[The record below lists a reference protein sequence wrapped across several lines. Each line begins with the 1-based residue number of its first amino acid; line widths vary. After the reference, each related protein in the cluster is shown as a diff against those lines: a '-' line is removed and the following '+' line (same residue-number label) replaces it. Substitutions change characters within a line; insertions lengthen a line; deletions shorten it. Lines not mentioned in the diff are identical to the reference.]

1 MPHGQG
7 KLFPRF
13 FRTALS
19 AVASVNWI
27 DLSFPPRGV
36 TKGAVSFTEMR
47 RFLPG
52 VIPTVVRFT
61 VCPAFVRR
69 IEVDMMMEKLPHP
82 VLTNVLEVISAA
94 NESMDGKLVRQK
106 ALSAFFHTISAEG
119 GILFLPDGRG
129 HLTSILLEQLEK
141 TYCKYFK
148 TYYYQFDPL
157 QLTHGLDTNGTL
169 PYLEKVISY
178 DSFQPTEYYNDFLK
192 PQKIHH
198 KLIVNLV
205 AEKKLYGRIVLTR
218 PRKSRRF
225 AEKEIRTAKAISP
238 YLAHALAHN
247 DLRKRITLNGNILA
261 YIEKQ
266 SSTGVILLDESLQI
280 LYKNPRAEEICG
292 KLKGSGSAENHT
304 DVVFSQLLKDCQEIK
319 STLKRWPTGGM
330 TIPRHRFVNGPN
342 HSRFSLVSKI
352 LDQEPDSDNSQMF
365 MVSIEERSPANINP
379 QYLMDTFHLSRRE
392 IDVVNLLFLGLKNAE
407 IAGKLYVSEVTIKK
421 HLQSIYEKVG
431 VNNRTTLIN
440 RILTR

>member
-1 MPHGQG
+1 
-7 KLFPRF
+7 
-13 FRTALS
+13 
-19 AVASVNWI
+19 
-27 DLSFPPRGV
+27 
-36 TKGAVSFTEMR
+36 
-47 RFLPG
+47 
-52 VIPTVVRFT
+52 
-61 VCPAFVRR
+61 
-69 IEVDMMMEKLPHP
+69 MMNKLPYP
-82 VLTNVLEVISAA
+82 VLTDVLEVISAA

-106 ALSAFFHTISAEG
+106 ALSAFFHSISAEG

-129 HLTSILLEQLEK
+129 QLTSIILEQLEK
-141 TYCKYFK
+141 AYCKYYK
-148 TYYYQFDPL
+148 TYYHQFDPL
-157 QLTHGLDTNGTL
+157 QLTHGLDTKGRL

-178 DSFQPTEYYNDFLK
+178 DSFRPTEYYNDFLK

-247 DLRKRITLNGNILA
+247 DLRKRITLSGNILA

-266 SSTGVILLDESLQI
+266 STGVILLDESLRI
-280 LYKNPRAEEICG
+280 VYKNPRAEEICG

-304 DVVFSQLLKDCQEIK
+304 DVVFSRLLKDCQEIRSNQK
-319 STLKRWPTGGM
+319 SWPTGGM
-330 TIPRHRFVNGPN
+330 TIPRHSVVNGPN
-342 HSRFSLVSKI
+342 QSRFSLVSKV
-352 LDQEPDSDNSQMF
+352 LDQESDLEDSQMF
-365 MVSIEERSPANINP
+365 MVSIEERSPANIDP

-392 IDVVNLLFLGLKNAE
+392 IDVVNLLFLGLKNAQ

-421 HLQSIYEKVG
+421 HLQSIYEKIG

-440 RILTR
+440 RILTS